1 MAKHILKILRCSR
14 LKISKVCLAIFNI
27 LTESVI
33 IIYREYQA
41 TVLFHIIE
49 GDIVYLCCTFFFQVA
64 MVIGVR

>member
-1 MAKHILKILRCSR
+1 MAKHIFKILRCSR
-14 LKISKVCLAIFNI
+14 LRSLKYVWPFFNI

-49 GDIVYLCCTFFFQVA
+49 RDIVYLCCTFFFQVS